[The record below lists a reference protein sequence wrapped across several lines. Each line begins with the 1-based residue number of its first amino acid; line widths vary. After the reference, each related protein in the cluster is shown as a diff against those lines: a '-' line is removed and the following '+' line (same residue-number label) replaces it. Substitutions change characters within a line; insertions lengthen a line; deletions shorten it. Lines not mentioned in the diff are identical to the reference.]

1 MKCPG
6 QDMQY
11 WESDAIFDVNCPE
24 CDHPV
29 EFYKDDTTRKCGQ
42 CGHRFVNPRMDFGCA
57 AYCKYA
63 EQCLG
68 TLPEEFIGA
77 QDTLLKDKVAVEMK
91 RFYKTDF
98 KKIRQVSRIAQHA
111 EKIGKDE
118 GANIGIILCAAYL
131 QDIGS
136 EQALERHES
145 QETQYI
151 RQESLVIAT
160 EMLKRLGSNEQVL
173 EDVCN
178 LIKIHH
184 TEEAKHVPESKIL
197 SDAELTAHLEEQHK
211 SGTIESEAIQD
222 CLASEFL
229 TDGGRKNAQDYFTN
243 LGVLPA

>member
-42 CGHRFVNPRMDFGCA
+42 CGHRFVNPKMDFGCA

-63 EQCLG
+63 DQCLG
-68 TLPEEFIGA
+68 TLPEEFVGA

-91 RFYKTDF
+91 RFYRTDF

-131 QDIGS
+131 KDIGS
-136 EQALERHES
+136 ERAEQIHES
-145 QETQYI
+145 TEEQLVK
-151 RQESLVIAT
+151 QESLAIAK
-160 EMLKRLGSNEQVL
+160 EMLEKLGASEQVL
-173 EDVCN
+173 DDVCT
-178 LIKIHH
+178 LIEIHN
-184 TEEAKHVPESKIL
+184 TEEAQTIPESMIL
-197 SDAELTAHLEEQHK
+197 SDAQRTALLEERHK
-211 SGTIESEAIQD
+211 SGMIEPEEIED
-222 CLASEFL
+222 CLNNDFL
-229 TDGGRKNAQDYFTN
+229 TDSGRNNARSNFQT
-243 LGVLPA
+243 LGALSS

>member
-1 MKCPG
+1 
-6 QDMQY
+6 MQY
-11 WESDAIFDVNCPE
+11 WESDAIFEVNCPE

-42 CGHRFVNPRMDFGCA
+42 CDHRFVNPRMDFGCA

-77 QDTLLKDKVAVEMK
+77 QDALLKDKVAVEMK

-131 QDIGS
+131 RDIGS
-136 EQALERHES
+136 ERALERYES
-145 QETQYI
+145 QEAQYI
-151 RQESLVIAT
+151 RQESLVIAA

-184 TEEAKHVPESKIL
+184 TEEARNVPESMIL
-197 SDAELTAHLEEQHK
+197 RDAELTATLEEQHK
-211 SGTIESEAIQD
+211 SGTIEPEAIQD
-222 CLASEFL
+222 CLTSDFL
-229 TDGGRKNAQDYFTN
+229 TNGGRKNAQDYFTN